1 MLAAVNGYY
10 DGSNIIMDKNIALKK
25 GQNVIITFESDSDVD
40 TIAPLGYNDDGTPYY
55 RKAGALKGKGWMS
68 DDFDEPLEEFNIC
81 QAQ

>member
-25 GQNVIITFESDSDVD
+25 GQNVIITFESDSSVD

-68 DDFDEPLEEFNIC
+68 ADFDEPLEEFKEYMG
-81 QAQ
+81 